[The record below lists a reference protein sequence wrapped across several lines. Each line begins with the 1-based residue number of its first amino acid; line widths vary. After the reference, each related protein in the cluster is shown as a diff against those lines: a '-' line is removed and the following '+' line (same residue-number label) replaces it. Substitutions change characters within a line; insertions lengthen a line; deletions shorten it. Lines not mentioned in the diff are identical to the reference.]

1 MTEVKLKKQR
11 IVLIIVFAT
20 LAGVCVLLPILGT
33 FALSIPEWLAVLPLM
48 PLLILSA
55 ILPKMLAK
63 GGAQKKVAVALPIVA
78 VIISLISLF
87 GACCNPYFGSVV
99 FRSAP
104 SSEYTRVIT
113 AKEAEEDFKAV
124 LRHLRKCH
132 PLFIDGVP
140 DEYMQ
145 SYNAAVANI
154 RSGGDLTVN
163 ELRKRLSEFLAPL
176 HDAHTS
182 IYQRFSDERY
192 LIADWGDMRIV
203 SVNGITRDEL
213 RERAKNYSSY
223 EVEEWISVDVGRLST
238 LDFYGIEFPITFE
251 LADDNGNTVTMTY
264 TEDDYL
270 TYDEYLEVMS
280 QRYDGAAT
288 EVPFVYYEIDP
299 ERSLAVFT
307 LNSCTYNNEYKSTLR
322 NMFEDVKA
330 QGIKNVAVDLRQNG
344 GGNSLVADEFIKY
357 LPVDSY
363 LTSSYK
369 WRLGFLMLNMG
380 NGALSNDKVTDLT
393 FSGDVYIL
401 TSSNTFSSAMLFA
414 EFISDNALGTVIGEP
429 PANAA
434 NSYGDITIF
443 SLPNSHLRMS
453 CSTKIFRRASGTDD
467 LLVEPDIP
475 CDSADAISKLY
486 EIVAN
491 N

>member
-1 MTEVKLKKQR
+1 MILR
-11 IVLIIVFAT
+11 IVFTTI
-20 LAGVCVLLPILGT
+20 AGVCVLLPILGT
-33 FALSIPEWLAVLPLM
+33 FTFSIPEWLVILPIIS
-48 PLLILSA
+48 LLILSA
-55 ILPKMLAK
+55 ALPKILAK
-63 GGAQKKVAVALPIVA
+63 GRAQKKVAVALPIVA

-87 GACCNPYFGSVV
+87 GVYCNPYFGAIT
-99 FRSAP
+99 FRNAP

-124 LRHLRKCH
+124 LHHLRKCH

-145 SYNAAVANI
+145 SYNAAVADI
-154 RSGGDLTVN
+154 RSGGDMTVN

-192 LIADWGDMRIV
+192 LVPDWGDMSIV

-223 EVEEWISVDVGRLST
+223 EVEEWISVDLGRIST
-238 LDFYGIEFPITFE
+238 LYFYGIEFPVTFE
-251 LADDNGNTVTMTY
+251 LADGNGNTSTVTY

-270 TYDEYLEVMS
+270 TYDEYIEVMS
-280 QRYDGAAT
+280 QGNDDT
-288 EVPFVYYEIDP
+288 VDETPFVYYEVDP
-299 ERSLAVFT
+299 ERSLAVLT

-357 LPVDSY
+357 LPIDSY

-380 NGALSNDKVTDLT
+380 NGAISNDKVTDLT
-393 FSGDVYIL
+393 FSGDVYVL
-401 TSSNTFSSAMLFA
+401 TSLNTFSSAMLFA
-414 EFISDNALGTVIGEP
+414 EFISDNSLGTVIGEP

-443 SLPNSHLRMS
+443 LLPNSHLRMS

-467 LLVEPDIP
+467 ILVEPDIP
-475 CDSADAISKLY
+475 CNSADAVSKLY

-491 N
+491 D